1 MSNSLLATL
10 GSSTFFNKF
19 GMNSLRM
26 RQMVSM
32 LVLVALGVS
41 LLGGGYLSLYDTRLK
56 NQMLSQQGEVANAIL
71 LSVPVFSDD
80 KISLESDSIEFN
92 KLLSQYKFSR
102 GFDDDGTKH
111 EYFAYVEDV
120 ETGKVRWQSKFPDME
135 PDAQG
140 NYAFELSKAVKQ
152 FTITDDSDIEGAL
165 LKERYLR
172 PYREDETE
180 LLKFAVYSQRVVVND
195 RPVRVVV
202 AKSARMMTDDSDHV
216 QKNIIALFFSTLAL
230 VLVSQ
235 LVSNYFIITPIRD
248 FEDEV
253 RQIEAGAQKA
263 IEKAYPVELMEVK
276 SAINTL
282 INVEKGQKRRY
293 RESMDNLAH
302 SLKTPLS
309 ALLSTAQSKY
319 QMKNDDQEDLMN
331 AIRHMSDIVAYQLK
345 RAVVRAPNAMVELAS
360 LRPVLYRLRESLY
373 KVYYDKSF
381 EIVINVDDF
390 DKVRLES
397 DDLIE
402 LFGNLLNNACRFCHE
417 EVVITASNETNF
429 LVVDIDDDGMGFGV
443 DSPSE
448 LLKRGMRDDS
458 KTEGQGI
465 GLAISAEIVEAV
477 GGKIELKVSP
487 KVGARVR
494 LYLPH

>member
-1 MSNSLLATL
+1 
-10 GSSTFFNKF
+10 
-19 GMNSLRM
+19 M

-56 NQMLSQQGEVANAIL
+56 NQMMLEQGDLVEAML
-71 LSVPVFSDD
+71 LSVPVFTDD
-80 KISLESDSIEFN
+80 QINSEADTEEFN

-102 GFDDDGTKH
+102 GFDDDGTEH
-111 EYFAYVEDV
+111 EYYAYVENAK
-120 ETGKVRWQSKFPDME
+120 TGEIRWQSKFPDE
-135 PDAQG
+135 APNSTGTFSHAD
-140 NYAFELSKAVKQ
+140 VIKQ
-152 FTITDDSDIEGAL
+152 FTITDDLPDAKPL

-172 PYREDETE
+172 PYQEDQTQR
-180 LLKFAVYSQRVVVND
+180 LGFAVYSKLIVVED
-195 RPVRVVV
+195 EKIRVVV
-202 AKSARMMTDDSDHV
+202 AKSARGAGGDFDHV
-216 QKNIIALFFSTLAL
+216 QRNIIALFFSTLAL

-235 LVSNYFIITPIRD
+235 LISNYFIITPIRD
-248 FEDEV
+248 FEAEV

-282 INVEKGQKRRY
+282 INVEKGQKQRY
-293 RESMDNLAH
+293 RESLEDLAH

-309 ALLSTAQSKY
+309 ALLATAQSKY
-319 QMKNDDQEDLMN
+319 QMKDDDQKDLVN
-331 AIRHMSDIVAYQLK
+331 EIRHMSDIVAYQLK
-345 RAVVRAPNAMVELAS
+345 RAAVRAPNSMIELVP
-360 LRPVLYRLRESLY
+360 LRPVLVRLRKSLH
-373 KVYYDKSF
+373 KVYQDKNF
-381 EIVINVDDF
+381 EIVINVDEF

-402 LFGNLLNNACRFCHE
+402 LFGNLINNACRFCN
-417 EVVITASNETNF
+417 EVVEVTATSETNF
-429 LVVDIDDDGMGFGV
+429 LVVDIDDDGMGFGI
-443 DSPSE
+443 DKPSE

-465 GLAISAEIVEAV
+465 GLAISADIVKAV
-477 GGKIELKVSP
+477 GGRIELKASP
-487 KVGARVR
+487 QVGARVR

>member
-10 GSSTFFNKF
+10 GSSSLFNRF

-41 LLGGGYLSLYDTRLK
+41 LLGGGYLSLYDSRLK
-56 NQMLSQQGEVANAIL
+56 SQMISQQGEVADAIL
-71 LSVPVFSDD
+71 VSVPIFSDD
-80 KISLESDSIEFN
+80 QIKLESDTVQFN

-111 EYFAYVEDV
+111 EYFAYVENAK
-120 ETGKVRWQSKFPDME
+120 TGEIRWQSKFPDME
-135 PDAQG
+135 PNSDG
-140 NYAFELSKAVKQ
+140 KYAFEFSKAIQQ
-152 FTITDDSDIEGAL
+152 FAITDDLGIEGPL
-165 LKERYLR
+165 LKERFLR
-172 PYREDETE
+172 PYKEDETE
-180 LLKFAVYSQRVVVND
+180 LLKFVVYSKRVVVSD
-195 RPVRVVV
+195 GTVRVVV
-202 AKSARMMTDDSDHV
+202 AKSARNMTDDSDHV

-235 LVSNYFIITPIRD
+235 LISNYFIITPIRD

-253 RQIEAGAQKA
+253 RQIESGAQKA
-263 IEKAYPVELMEVK
+263 IEKAYPIELMEVK

-331 AIRHMSDIVAYQLK
+331 AIKHMSDIVAYQLK
-345 RAVVRAPNAMVELAS
+345 RAVVRAPNAMVELAP
-360 LRPVLYRLRESLY
+360 LRPVLYRLRDSLY
-373 KVYYDKSF
+373 KVYYDKEF
-381 EIVINVDDF
+381 EIVLNVDDF

-402 LFGNLLNNACRFCHE
+402 LFGNLINNACRFCDE
-417 EVVITASNETNF
+417 TVVVTASNETNY

-443 DSPSE
+443 DNPSE

-477 GGKIELKVSP
+477 GGKIELKASP
-487 KVGARVR
+487 QVGARVR